1 MAVVVEALLL
11 VTVESLMLEVQ
22 LGVGDVILLPALV
35 TGMAVTAR
43 LLYFKA
49 FIVEKGKRR
58 CG

>member
-1 MAVVVEALLL
+1 
-11 VTVESLMLEVQ
+11 MLEVQ